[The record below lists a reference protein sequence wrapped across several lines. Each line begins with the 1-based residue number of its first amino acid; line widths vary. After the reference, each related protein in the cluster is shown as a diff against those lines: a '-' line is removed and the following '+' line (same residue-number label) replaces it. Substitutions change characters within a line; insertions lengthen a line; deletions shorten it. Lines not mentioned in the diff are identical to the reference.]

1 MRSGAFIVKYRWLII
16 AISIVIPIVVGLQAF
31 RAEIDPDMEKY
42 IPPGMASRL
51 STQKIEEIFGGDE
64 LLIIVFESDDVLKPA
79 TLKRIK
85 KIRRDIDKLEETDQ
99 VISLF
104 DTKNMSGEEGYLLV
118 ESFIRS
124 IPESEEEIEK
134 LRLDLLE
141 NEMAVNVVVSDDFTL
156 ATIIISL
163 KSEAID
169 EEIVASVRKIVD
181 ENPGDEKIFMGGL
194 PYIKTIVAEELS
206 ADFKKLM
213 IIGLLIMLVMLYLFF
228 RELKGVLLPFAVVV
242 LAIIFSMGF
251 MPLIGWKLSI
261 ITLLLPIMLIAI
273 ANDYGIHL
281 MARYQ
286 ELNWSKENYSNGKL
300 ARKVYTSLRTP
311 IMMTGIT
318 TIAGILC
325 LLSHRMIPARQLGIV
340 AAVGIFFA
348 LLLSL
353 FFIPAILS
361 MLKKSETRRFQRNGK
376 QHLLEQ
382 ILQRSGKYVTRYPRR
397 ILGISFMVL
406 LITGLGMISLKV
418 DTNLENFFRKNH
430 PVKQSSVIINEVFG
444 GSQTIAVHIEGD
456 ILDPAIMKQ
465 MDYYTEELKDYPG
478 VGNVISVST
487 IIREISKAM
496 NQPGDPFYDKIPDS
510 KAAIAQYMELYNM
523 SGNPEDL
530 EKLVDFTYENA
541 QIMIRIND
549 GSNSTLNNVITKI
562 EELTGN
568 DHSVK
573 HIGGYGLVVSEM
585 ARLVVRGQVISLIIA
600 ILIVMVLM
608 TAMFRSLS
616 AGIISVVPLSFA
628 LILLFGIMGYFGL
641 NLDIATALLS
651 SIMIGVGVD
660 YTIHFL
666 WRYRD
671 EKMQGLSD
679 SEAVI
684 KTLTTTG
691 RGIAFNAL
699 SVIIGFSVL
708 PFSAFAPIRFFGYLV
723 IISIFTCLVGALIIV
738 PAMVILFKP
747 RFLEKSRRNR
757 LGIPLISPQVSS
769 PQSTVSNT

>member
-1 MRSGAFIVKYRWLII
+1 MRSGAFIIKYRWLII
-16 AISIVIPIVVGLQAF
+16 AISIVIPVVVGLQIF

-51 STQKIEEIFGGDE
+51 STQKMEEIFGGDE

-79 TLKRIK
+79 TLQRIK
-85 KIRRDIDKLEETDQ
+85 TIRREINKLEETDQ
-99 VISLF
+99 VMSLF
-104 DTKNMSGEEGYLLV
+104 DTKNMSGEDGYLLV

-124 IPESEEEIEK
+124 IPDSEQEIEK
-134 LRLDLLE
+134 LRRDLLG
-141 NEMAVNVVVSDDFTL
+141 NEMAANVVVSEDFTL
-156 ATIIISL
+156 ATIIVSL

-169 EEIVASVRKIVD
+169 EEIVTKVRKIVD
-181 ENPGDEKIFMGGL
+181 EYPGDEKVFMGGL
-194 PYIKTIVAEELS
+194 PYIKTIVAEEIS

-213 IIGLLIMLVMLYLFF
+213 IIGLLIMLGMLYLFF
-228 RELKGVLLPFAVVV
+228 RDLKGVLLPFAVVV

-251 MPLIGWKLSI
+251 IPLIGWKLSI

-286 ELNWSKENYSNGKL
+286 ELSWSKDNYSNGKL
-300 ARKVYTSLRTP
+300 ARKVHTSLRTP
-311 IMMTGIT
+311 IILTGIT

-325 LLSHRMIPARQLGIV
+325 LLSHRMIPARQLGVV
-340 AAVGIFFA
+340 AAAGIFFA

-353 FFIPAILS
+353 FFIPAVLS

-376 QHLLEQ
+376 QHFLEH
-382 ILQRSGKYVTRYPRR
+382 ILQWLGRYVIRYPRR
-397 ILGISFMVL
+397 VLGFSFVVL
-406 LITGLGMISLKV
+406 LVTGLGMVSLKV

-430 PVKQSSVIINEVFG
+430 TVKQSSEIINSVFG
-444 GSQTIAVHIEGD
+444 GSQTIAVHIAGD
-456 ILDPAIMKQ
+456 ILDPGIMKQ

-478 VGNVISVST
+478 VGNVVSVST
-487 IIREISKAM
+487 IIREISKAL
-496 NQPGDPFYDKIPDS
+496 NRPGDPYYDKIPDS

-523 SGNPEDL
+523 SGDPEDL
-530 EKLVDFTYENA
+530 EKLVDFTYNNA
-541 QIMIRIND
+541 QIIIRIND
-549 GSNSTLNNVITKI
+549 GSNSTLNQVITKI
-562 EELTGN
+562 EVLTGN
-568 DHSVK
+568 DNSVK

-600 ILIVMVLM
+600 VLIIIVLM
-608 TAMFRSLS
+608 SVVFRSLS
-616 AGIISVVPLSFA
+616 AGIISAVPLFFA

-679 SEAVI
+679 NEAVV
-684 KTLTTTG
+684 KSLTTTG

-723 IISIFTCLVGALIIV
+723 IISIFTCLAGALVIV
-738 PAMVILFKP
+738 PALVLLFKP
-747 RFLEKSRRNR
+747 KFLEKDRSSGWKISQVLKSRHPE
-757 LGIPLISPQVSS
+757 LVSGS
-769 PQSTVSNT
+769 D